1 MGGKGSDECAKIVTL
16 YHCPASVLI
25 GNSKVFVHRQ
35 PAGASSMSMP
45 RQRREAEKGNKNG

>member
-16 YHCPASVLI
+16 YHCPASVFL

-35 PAGASSMSMP
+35 PAGASRMSVP
-45 RQRREAEKGNKNG
+45 RQRREAEKDNKNG